1 MIFKGLDPS
10 IAENKFEKAG
20 RVAEEKLA
28 FYLRRAF
35 VEDKDILVFNNLRFE
50 NNHDA
55 AQIDHLILHKYG
67 MIIIESKSVTSKVEI
82 NEREEWIRW
91 FDNAPQ
97 GMPSPIQ
104 QAKRQGEFLRSYL
117 REYDEVLMGKILGKQ
132 SGFRLM
138 PLEILVAISDSG
150 IIQRSKSDSLEE
162 VCKADQ
168 VPDRIRAIFKRWSK
182 ANKFLTFDL
191 KKGGYEFYKDEL
203 SNIKNFLLSNHKPI
217 LAKAYSQNFTSSLQ
231 ANSSSDIR
239 NDTKSSQAKKNSLEA
254 IRKNSKAVKRL
265 CGHCSS
271 NLFID
276 KVHNYYFKCLKC
288 ERNIPIKSVIC
299 VACRKNKQIR
309 KRGENFYFDCV
320 KCQTSKL
327 FYINP
332 VSK

>member
-1 MIFKGLDPS
+1 MILKGLDPS

-35 VEDKDILVFNNLRFE
+35 IEDKDILVFNNLRFE

-91 FDNAPQ
+91 FDNNPT

-117 REYDEVLMGKILGKQ
+117 REYDEVLMGKILGRQ

-150 IIQRSKSDSLEE
+150 IIHRPNSVSLDE

-168 VPDRIRAIFKRWSK
+168 VTDRVRAIFKRWSK

-203 SNIKNFLLSNHKPI
+203 NNIRKFLLSNHKPI
-217 LAKAYSQNFTSSLQ
+217 LAKVYSQNSISPLRANALSDTGMNTESS
-231 ANSSSDIR
+231 
-239 NDTKSSQAKKNSLEA
+239 KAKKDSLEA
-254 IRKNSKAVKRL
+254 IQKNPKILKRL

-276 KVHNYYFKCLKC
+276 KVHSYYFKCLKC

-299 VACRKNKQIR
+299 IACHKNKQIH

-332 VSK
+332 SPT